1 MLRAL
6 DIYTRAA
13 MAEDHPGVDDE
24 LREQLECN
32 VCTDVLLNPVTTPC
46 GHTFCK
52 ECLSRAVDVRN
63 QCPLCRT
70 ILLVGACAEIPVN
83 VTLASVISKL
93 LPASLAARR
102 ERAAQEAAGTRATD
116 GGVPD
121 GREGLLPIFVMS
133 EMFPYQKMQLNIFEP
148 RYRLLVRRAMEG
160 NRRFGMVEYDRGT
173 RGMKSLGCEVE
184 ITQCDPLPDGRFHI
198 NITGRRR
205 IRILSSRVQDGYAL
219 ATVRYLRDDDND
231 LVGVSERTSIMPDT
245 RRYLGDAL
253 AEMESLE
260 DDEYVKSL
268 MSLVQN
274 TARGLQETTS
284 KMLANM
290 HRAPPRMRRH
300 FRAHHAQVVMVLHQ
314 VASGV
319 PLETTDAEELSWS
332 LAQATRALDVSNT
345 LGAESFL
352 AIATAR
358 ERMMIGLHCLCHMI
372 GVAHEL
378 SARLDKD
385 TDDGDGEGKENGEDA
400 DDDMEEDGD
409 VEEEEEEEED
419 VDEDED
425 EDGEVDDEEEEEE
438 EEGEAAD
445 DSQAEATR

>member
-32 VCTDVLLNPVTTPC
+32 VCTDLLLNPVTTPC

-116 GGVPD
+116 GAT
-121 GREGLLPIFVMS
+121 GREGLLSIFVMS

-173 RGMKSLGCEVE
+173 GGMKSLGCEVE

-198 NITGRRR
+198 NVAGRRR
-205 IRILSSRVQDGYAL
+205 IRVLSSRFQDGYAL
-219 ATVRYLRDDDND
+219 ATVRYLRDDDDD
-231 LVGVSERTSIMPDT
+231 LVPCPDLTSIMRDSV
-245 RRYLGDAL
+245 RDAL
-253 AEMESLE
+253 AEMETLE
-260 DDEYVKSL
+260 DDEYVKRL

-274 TARGLQETTS
+274 TARDLQETTS
-284 KMLANM
+284 KTIAKM
-290 HRAPPRMRRH
+290 RRPPTPDERRH
-300 FRAHHAQVVMVLHQ
+300 FRAHHAHLLLFLHQ
-314 VASGV
+314 VAGGV
-319 PLETTDAEELSWS
+319 PLETADAEELSWS
-332 LAQATRALDVSNT
+332 LAQTTRALQDSEARWGEVET
-345 LGAESFL
+345 PSFL
-352 AIATAR
+352 SIATAR
-358 ERMMIGLHCLCHMI
+358 DRMILGLHCLCDMTGI
-372 GVAHEL
+372 AHEL
-378 SARLDKD
+378 CARFDKQ
-385 TDDGDGEGKENGEDA
+385 TDDGDGEGEENGEDA
-400 DDDMEEDGD
+400 DDDMDEDGD

-419 VDEDED
+419 VDEEED
-425 EDGEVDDEEEEEE
+425 ENENEEEEEE
-438 EEGEAAD
+438 
-445 DSQAEATR
+445 